1 MTDLRAVG
9 DADHIVVEDDTAEP
23 GELGAASLK
32 WILRAPPGLLGA
44 HAVGTGLELI
54 FDFLVVRLVESAI
67 RPVAVRAEDC
77 RQPTCLA
84 RGPVEV
90 AGHVMAWASRAAD
103 PLDG

>member
-23 GELGAASLK
+23 GELGGASLK
-32 WILRAPPGLLGA
+32 WILRALPGLLGA

-84 RGPVEV
+84 GGPVEV
-90 AGHVMAWASRAAD
+90 AGHVVAGVAGEED
-103 PLDG
+103 LLDG